1 MKKILLYFF
10 VSSALIFTSCINAIS
25 DNDNSSNSASV
36 KNLNCAK
43 ISGSV
48 SAEGAFPQEV
58 AACLN
63 ASSYTTEARTAFPGF
78 TNADLIYS
86 IEAVNVA
93 DSTDKHAALIA
104 DDKKSYTITIPSE
117 QTKTYKIKASVK
129 LSATGP
135 DILSDESDEF
145 EISPENMIVAM
156 NISLKFANSST
167 AKGNISLK
175 VKDSSSSTI
184 KSAEMKYGTP
194 TMQGTKSGS
203 EFTFSKTNL
212 SPGVYQVTFN
222 FYSKTSQQGELLYS
236 FEETVNVYGN
246 MTTNTWFQHG
256 KSPWLKTTNSIT
268 TCEITKDMIDGFKQ
282 AKIYVDTTASSSTE
296 TGTALN
302 PCKTFSAALAK
313 LTDSTRDYTILIRGT
328 VSDPQEISSTLNA
341 KSITIGGASGLN
353 SRGEPQDSF
362 DGNEKGTALK
372 ISTQVPV
379 ILQNI
384 EIKNGKTTSRGN
396 GIYNEGKLTIESG
409 TFIRNNKSTGTGGG
423 IYNKGELYMNGGI
436 ISDNNAVMGGGIYNA
451 DVGKLEIKGGEIS
464 GNNSSDGAGLY
475 LTNNSGKTGYT
486 QISGGKISGNSVESK
501 GAAIYVDTGS
511 VLKMKGDFYIPYDN
525 EKKND
530 VYVASTSLIK
540 ISGKLTPPTECSD
553 EIMATLTLKSDL
565 YSSTSAV
572 ISLDTSP
579 SPATTIAE
587 EYYKFKISA
596 YNSSNYGLSSEA
608 MPKTI
613 IGTKSKPCAVGDI
626 VFNDGSASS
635 KNETITDTQKSK
647 SIAVIFYK
655 GTGLNNGNDTTTV
668 RTLGYG
674 VIFEGN
680 SGNGYMWCSESAA
693 GYRKTISAIQWDPNH
708 SLKSHNNYD
717 DYNGSDNFAELAK
730 VVTDTGTA
738 GNYPIFEFAN
748 NYKSKLGSRLNGG
761 ISDYETGWFVPTVG
775 ELYQL
780 LINTSN
786 IYSSISKCGG
796 NAPIT
801 NNGVQYWTSNSYST
815 NSTGL
820 EYTSSRGYDP
830 FHNGRSAGVSQY
842 FESKY
847 FVCAIHEF

>member
-1 MKKILLYFF
+1 MKKFLLYIFACI
-10 VSSALIFTSCINAIS
+10 ALVFASCTNITS
-25 DNDNSSNSASV
+25 DNDGIEKKSNF
-36 KNLNCAK
+36 AK

-48 SAEGAFPQEV
+48 SAGGAFPEEY
-58 AACLN
+58 ADFLN
-63 ASSYTTEARTAFPGF
+63 AALTASPSRSAFPSISGAEF
-78 TNADLIYS
+78 IYS

-93 DSTDKHAALIA
+93 DSTDRHTAVIA

-117 QTKTYKIKASVK
+117 QAKTYKLKAGVK

-145 EISPENMIVAM
+145 EISPENMIVAK
-156 NISLKFANSST
+156 NITLKFSNSPT
-167 AKGNISLK
+167 DKGNISLK
-175 VKDSSSSTI
+175 VTVPDSI
-184 KSAEMKYGTP
+184 LSASMKYGTT

-212 SPGVYQVTFN
+212 SPGTYQATFN
-222 FYSKTSQQGELLYS
+222 FYSKASQQGELLYS

-246 MTTNTWFQHG
+246 MTTNTWFQNG
-256 KSPWLKTTNSIT
+256 NSPWLKTIKTDDSITT
-268 TCEITKDMIDGFKQ
+268 TCEITKIMETDFKQ
-282 AKIYVDTTASSSTE
+282 TKIYVDTTASSSE
-296 TGTALN
+296 ENGTSIN

-313 LTDSTRDYTILIRGT
+313 LTDSTRDYTILVRGNIT
-328 VSDPQEISSTLNA
+328 GNLEISGTPAA
-341 KSITIGGASGLN
+341 KSIKIRGANGLDA
-353 SRGEPQDSF
+353 SGEPQDSL
-362 DGNEKGTALK
+362 DGNQAGTVLK

-384 EIKNGKTTSRGN
+384 EIKNGKTSQKGN
-396 GIYNEGKLTIESG
+396 GIFNSGKLTLLSG
-409 TFIRNNKSTGTGGG
+409 TFIRNNKSVGTGGG
-423 IYNKGELYMNGGI
+423 IYNQGEVYMLGGI
-436 ISDNNAVMGGGIYNA
+436 ISDNDAVMGGGIYNA

-475 LTNNSGKTGYT
+475 LTNNSTGYT
-486 QISGGKISGNSVESK
+486 QISGGKISSNSVESK

-511 VLKMKGDFYIPYDN
+511 VLKMKGDFYIPYDS

-530 VYVASTSLIK
+530 IYVASSSSIK
-540 ISGKLTPPTECSD
+540 ISGNLTPPQECTD

-579 SPATTIAE
+579 SPTTTIAE
-587 EYYKFKISA
+587 EYYKFKITP
-596 YNSSNYGLSSEA
+596 NSGNNYGLSGEGKS
-608 MPKTI
+608 KTI
-613 IGTKSKPCAVGDI
+613 IGTKAKANAVGDI
-626 VFNDGSASS
+626 VFNDGSAVS
-635 KNETITDTQKSK
+635 KDETLTDAQKSK

-655 GTGLNNGNDTTTV
+655 GTGLNNGSDITTV

-674 VIFEGN
+674 VTFEGN
-680 SGNGYMWCSESAA
+680 SGNGYKWCSSESAA
-693 GYRKTISAIQWDPNH
+693 GYRRTISAIQWDPNN

-717 DYNGSDNFAELAK
+717 DYNGSDNFAEFAK
-730 VVTDTGTA
+730 VVNDTGTA

-780 LINTSN
+780 LLKTSS
-786 IYSSISKCGG
+786 IYTSISKCGG
-796 NAPIT
+796 TAPIT
-801 NNGVQYWTSNSYST
+801 NNGVHYWTSNSYDS

-820 EYTSSRGYDP
+820 KFTSSDGYDP
-830 FHNGRSAGVSQY
+830 FHNGRGAGESQY